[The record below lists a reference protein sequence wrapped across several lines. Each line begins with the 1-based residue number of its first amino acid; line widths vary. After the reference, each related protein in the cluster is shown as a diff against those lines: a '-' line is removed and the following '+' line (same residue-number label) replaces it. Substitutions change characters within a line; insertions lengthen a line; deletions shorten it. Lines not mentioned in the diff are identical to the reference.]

1 MRQTIYVLSTFTVLA
16 PREQGPDLHFYIK
29 IKHLVYCYTSFCHSV
44 KICLYVHDKNC
55 LEICT
60 TFDSH
65 QNQLQFVMLM
75 WKEGG
80 LLYNFSENQL
90 QVVSSQG

>member
-16 PREQGPDLHFYIK
+16 SQEQGPDLHFYIK
-29 IKHLVYCYTSFCHSV
+29 IKHLVYCYTSFRHSV
-44 KICLYVHDKNC
+44 KICLYVHDKSC

-65 QNQLQFVMLM
+65 QNQLQCVMHIMLM

-80 LLYNFSENQL
+80 LLYNFSKTN
-90 QVVSSQG
+90 SK